1 MIKAPNRHNTNAKR
15 KSGGCQVFIAERKAK
30 RVKRV
35 NFLSATYYDHV
46 SSGAISDHHHKFGQ
60 IKTIWIFNF
69 SYRPEP
75 SIYACLTVERT
86 PREKR
91 AYCHRPDEITLK
103 SSSFTHRYFKCFV
116 NKKTLPNLEREENIS
131 TAWKQCINRKN
142 EKRKKIGV

>member
-60 IKTIWIFNF
+60 NKNNMNIQLFIPTPAVHVCLFN
-69 SYRPEP
+69 SRTNAPEK
-75 SIYACLTVERT
+75 
-86 PREKR
+86 KR
-91 AYCHRPDEITLK
+91 CITTDQTK
-103 SSSFTHRYFKCFV
+103 S
-116 NKKTLPNLEREENIS
+116 P
-131 TAWKQCINRKN
+131 
-142 EKRKKIGV
+142 